1 MKEKSAGG
9 RPAID
14 RHRTAAGE
22 PAGGARR
29 PTGPGAPTRA
39 TEGGPSDGPGAQA
52 PMRETQKEPALLM
65 WSAKALM
72 IPSSPP
78 ERSIL
83 TSGS

>member
-14 RHRTAAGE
+14 RHRTAAGGT
-22 PAGGARR
+22 GGRGR

-39 TEGGPSDGPGAQA
+39 TGGGPSDGPGAQA